1 MALTNDQITA
11 QNFKD
16 FYGQIRP
23 YLNGAA
29 HAGFTPIGTVI
40 SVMGNHAPL
49 NYLICDGTVYNI
61 VDYTELA
68 TYFNQEFGS
77 INFFGGDGTT
87 TFAVPDLRGEFLRGT
102 GTNSHTHGGAGLAVG
117 VHQQATLYPYI
128 GINTQQ
134 TKTVW
139 THSTGVSNEGGN
151 GIYPLNIDTQ
161 MVGYGG
167 NDKGMDKPNGLDGA
181 WAGATNVTNYTGR
194 PTNTSV
200 LYCIASK
207 NIFMDAGNNYSTEE
221 QVIGTWIDGKPLYQ
235 KTIQIPVSIFSS
247 TSGSAGYYSV
257 GVPHNISNLGVT
269 VNIFGQAYGNVVR
282 PVPFS
287 YGADSPDVSYFAS
300 LGINNYGVFIECG
313 TKFRKSVIDTNTY
326 GAYITVQYTKTTD

>member
-1 MALTNDQITA
+1 MALTSDQITA

-40 SVMGNHAPL
+40 SIMGNHAPL

-61 VDYTELA
+61 ADYTELA

-77 INFFGGDGTT
+77 INFFGGNGTT

-102 GTNSHTHGGAGLAVG
+102 GTNSHSYGGAGLAVG

-151 GIYPLNIDTQ
+151 GIYPLNADTQ

-167 NDKGMDKPNGLDGA
+167 NDKGMDKPNGLDGV

-200 LYCIASK
+200 LYCIAYK
-207 NIFMDAGNNYSTEE
+207 NIFVDEGNNYTTNER
-221 QVIGTWIDGKPLYQ
+221 VVGTWINGKPIYQ
-235 KTIQIPVSIFSS
+235 KTVTGTVSNYTNITRHPIGASIETVVKIDGVYNNITPIAGITKDDMTEGLTVAI
-247 TSGSAGYYSV
+247 TSNSV
-257 GVPHNISNLGVT
+257 ATDP
-269 VNIFGQAYGNVVR
+269 
-282 PVPFS
+282 
-287 YGADSPDVSYFAS
+287 
-300 LGINNYGVFIECG
+300 
-313 TKFRKSVIDTNTY
+313 NTY
-326 GAYITVQYTKTTD
+326 AVYNKPSGKTVYVGKSYYLTIQYTKTTD